1 MRVKLSMTKT
11 VSWAL
16 SFSTMMSA
24 ALIVGCNSSPGLDDP
39 EVKKTLQAQ
48 TEAIQKSDAEASA
61 LLKKA
66 SRGKQAP
73 MIKNIKGRLG
83 TGSAEQ

>member
-1 MRVKLSMTKT
+1 MLAKPSMTKT

-24 ALIVGCNSSPGLDDP
+24 ALIVGCNSSPGVDDP
-39 EVKKTLQAQ
+39 EVQKTLKAQ
-48 TEAIQKSDAEASA
+48 RETIQKDEADAKA
-61 LLKKA
+61 LLTKA